1 VITLTLLHP
10 VQSTP
15 VQSWNFENE
24 PVIRIGRA
32 VDNHVVLYSAVVS
45 RHHVELRRT
54 GLLWEVVNLGTNGT
68 YLDGKRVHQAPLT
81 DGGVIRLARS
91 GPNIQVRFSVAQGLA
106 TVARTVGVSS
116 TSDTQDMSVS
126 APPIETKGWIE
137 PQEQPA
143 IELNGEADAVD
154 AVDVDKPQEES
165 DDDEEDH
172 SSEDDSFYVSGQ
184 LPPAFQVAN
193 GHQSQVESVV
203 EPSSVMVAECSH
215 PRATPELLF
224 CIDCGQPLKVIETI
238 GKYQVLKPLG
248 ESNNTFVAWRD
259 GYTLVLK
266 TIAPEL
272 VGRAKAL
279 SLFKQQ
285 VKDLCQLNHLGL
297 PKVLEGF
304 SVENQPFLVTE
315 LIQGQSLRRQVAK
328 QGVLPQQQAI
338 AHILQIC
345 QTLDY
350 LHQQP
355 SPLVHQHVK
364 PGNLICP
371 IHPRGEYRVVLVGL
385 GDVTLLTPE
394 VGTFTNAIS
403 YTAPEQQEGHP
414 VPASDLYSLGT
425 TLVYLLTGQEPD
437 VFYRWGNQDFRLYVE
452 DIPNLS
458 PEVAELIHNLTHPEP
473 SARISSASALTER
486 LQQLYGVS

>member
-91 GPNIQVRFSVAQGLA
+91 GPNIQVRFTAAQGLA
-106 TVARTVGVSS
+106 TVARAIGVSS
-116 TSDTQDMSVS
+116 TSDTQDMNAS
-126 APPIETKGWIE
+126 APVETKGWIE

-143 IELNGEADAVD
+143 IEVDREVEAVD
-154 AVDVDKPQEES
+154 DVEVEKQQEES
-165 DDDEEDH
+165 DDDE
-172 SSEDDSFYVSGQ
+172 EDDSFYVSGQ
-184 LPPAFQVAN
+184 LPAAFQSVN
-193 GHQSQVESVV
+193 GHQSQDSPLAE
-203 EPSSVMVAECSH
+203 SSVAVAVADCSH
-215 PRATPELLF
+215 PRATPELQF
-224 CIDCGQPLKVIETI
+224 CIDCGQPLKVLQTV

-248 ESNNTFVAWRD
+248 ESSNTFVAWRD

-266 TIAPEL
+266 TITPEL

-285 VKDLCQLNHLGL
+285 VKDLCQLNHPAL

-304 SVENQPFLVTE
+304 SVESQPFLVTE

-328 QGVLPQQQAI
+328 QGALSQQQAI
-338 AHILQIC
+338 AYILQIC

-371 IHPRGEYRVVLVGL
+371 IHPRGEYQVVLVGL

-473 SARISSASALTER
+473 SARFPSASALTER
-486 LQQLYGVS
+486 LQQLL